1 MVISRYYSI
10 YLSFCKVL
18 SHSLRNISVFPRFFV
33 GYARNPLTIP
43 GFLCQISFPIVDA
56 GEFCVYNESK
66 FDVNGGGFVKTTVKP
81 MPFSQVQALPLPPHR
96 NPKKPGLG
104 MRALVYGLSG
114 LALTGTGFHCDR
126 NDLGEIPSDQPC
138 LIYMNHSCF
147 LDLSIASRLLH
158 PRPYAIVCTNDGFV
172 GMLGGMEKL
181 MRAIGCIPTRKFVTD
196 LQLVRDIEYCLKTLK
211 ISVLMY
217 PEASYSFDGT
227 ATPLPRKMGVLLKKL
242 GVPLLM
248 ISTQGAFSRNPL
260 YNELKVRK
268 SVPVSAELRCL
279 FTPQQIREK
288 TVGELSEGIDAAF
301 TFDHFRWQREQGLI
315 IPDKTRADGLHRILY
330 KCPHCGAEGKTQG
343 RGEHLTCT
351 GCGKGWLL
359 TPLGELEALE
369 GPTEFSHIPDWYAW
383 EREQVRAELLRGTYR
398 WEADVCIRVLRDYKA
413 IYEVGSGHLTHS
425 PEGFTL
431 TGCEG
436 TLRYTQK
443 PTASYGL
450 YADYYW
456 YEIGD
461 MVCIG
466 DQEFLYYC
474 FPQSPT
480 PVAKPRLAAEELYK
494 LWKNRRKSQQQT
506 LRP

>member
-1 MVISRYYSI
+1 M
-10 YLSFCKVL
+10 
-18 SHSLRNISVFPRFFV
+18 
-33 GYARNPLTIP
+33 
-43 GFLCQISFPIVDA
+43 
-56 GEFCVYNESK
+56 
-66 FDVNGGGFVKTTVKP
+66 KTTVKP
-81 MPFSQVQALPLPPHR
+81 MSLPQVRSLPLPPHR
-96 NPKKPGLG
+96 FPRKPGIG
-104 MRALVYGLSG
+104 MRSLVYGLSYFA
-114 LALTGTGFHCDR
+114 LAGTGFRCDR
-126 NDLGEIPSDQPC
+126 DELEGIPLDQPC

-147 LDLSIASRLLH
+147 LDLSIASRLLY
-158 PRPYAIVCTNDGFV
+158 PRPYGIVCTSDGFV
-172 GMLGGMEKL
+172 GMHGGMEHL

-196 LQLVRDIEYCLKTLK
+196 LQLVRDMEYCLKTLK

-242 GVPLLM
+242 GVPLVM

-260 YNELKVRK
+260 YNELQVRK
-268 SVPVSAELRCL
+268 NVPVSAEVRCL

-288 TVGELSEGIDAAF
+288 TVQELSEGVDRAF
-301 TFDHFRWQREQGLI
+301 TFDHFRWQKAQGLAI
-315 IPDKTRADGLHRILY
+315 TQPTRADGLHRILY
-330 KCPHCGAEGKTQG
+330 KCPRCGGEGTTLGK
-343 RGEHLTCT
+343 GEHLTCT
-351 GCGKGWLL
+351 ACGKRWHL

-383 EREQVRAELLRGTYR
+383 EREQVRRELLDGSYL
-398 WEADVCIRVLRDYKA
+398 WQADVQIRILRDYRA
-413 IYEVGSGHLTHS
+413 IYQVGSGHLIHS
-425 PEGFTL
+425 CDGFTL
-431 TGCEG
+431 TGCNGE
-436 TLRYTQK
+436 LSYTQK

-474 FPQSPT
+474 FPKSPT

-494 LWKNRRKSQQQT
+494 LCKGRRQT
-506 LRP
+506 LARDTVG